1 MRRGVKAKDHHP
13 KTPSPAEA
21 LLFVGAIVK
30 HKHRH
35 TGFGVSKGSGRI
47 KEFIEPKPGWHRA
60 LVNWFETEPG
70 ADDGCDQFI
79 DTDQLDIDAIGT
91 LGKLVEEAGCQM
103 TLFGQPV
110 TTEELRTAATE
121 SALDRIENALNP
133 NGIRLGQIV
142 HLRGFAKGEDRAHVV
157 VAEPSAGRVKLA
169 YCGTERWYVAKWYAV
184 EFLIT
189 DLKDNHHV
197 RRARRWL
204 DKAEVG
210 PGGWKRILC
219 GPWAGGEWETVG
231 HVDIQPAV
239 SP

>member
-1 MRRGVKAKDHHP
+1 MTRKAKAAVPAP

-21 LLFVGAIVK
+21 HLFEGALVK
-30 HKHRH
+30 HVNRH
-35 TGFGVSKGSGRI
+35 NGFGVAKGRGIVRG
-47 KEFIEPKPGWHRA
+47 FIEPEPGWHRA
-60 LVNWFETEPG
+60 LVAWDDEDGQGATE
-70 ADDGCDQFI
+70 QYV
-79 DTDQLDIDAIGT
+79 DTDKLEMDAIGT
-91 LGKLVEEAGCQM
+91 LGKLVEDAGCQM

-110 TTEELRTAATE
+110 TTEQLRTAATE

-189 DLKDNHHV
+189 ELKDNHHV

-231 HVDIQPAV
+231 HVDIQPAAS